1 MRSTP
6 QLRRASADVH
16 STNSLQHSI
25 ESKRNSIEFHAI
37 PHATASPRPIP
48 TRRKAASETPSSASN
63 IWKPG
68 GTKEE
73 LIKASSSSKRSSKH
87 DAHHQNPNSEIREDS
102 FTELT
107 TSCGIFGSLQ
117 TRPGSEARS
126 LKSIGAASDEQGS
139 TTFGAP
145 LVPDIAAGIASIGLG
160 HMDSIHDHHGE
171 ISSKMTEH
179 TTAKNHSS
187 QHNSATAE
195 TVSTGQTASSL
206 DGHEH
211 QPTTPSALRL
221 RALHSKNYFGTKR
234 YGLKDST
241 FDPKT
246 STDCERTDGHP
257 QPGRVETS
265 KLIAPGEIRFGMSS
279 YSTSN
284 LKAGLGDSHFVSDSS
299 AKHFQENNEGGFN
312 DAHSVAG
319 LREPPDSIAHM
330 SHRQL
335 EMAFLNDFTVL
346 EKRQNTATIN
356 AIHRHHIRDMKVFG
370 HTYIRSID
378 WSNLE
383 NMIFTFYRFHAAQ
396 KEALIP
402 ANVASDI
409 IELTEDEL
417 PACEMVAGIQ
427 RILER
432 VPRLYY
438 LRLKM
443 HLIHLQRLST
453 ALPNLPHPLYDPFA
467 DIFSSLFFR
476 FPSRRNRLH
485 ELDKK
490 HGNRSNSSFHRNI
503 EQLFA
508 SEFASEYG
516 ASSGHPLLRATSIT
530 ETMSSL
536 QILSDLDPVS
546 AIGGSDTRC
555 YAGLGRLNARSAL
568 SYSSS
573 NATDETRSGFPSTS
587 TIDIRL
593 LSDGN
598 GASFEPE
605 QRTLHDTR
613 KSNSN
618 LASRCNIGSASAAS
632 LMHAAPGF
640 RDVEKLRLIRLPS
653 ATEIQIP
660 AESPFAP
667 KTKDELAELEFEKW
681 SEKFG
686 ESLDRNAGSF
696 NAGQGQIDLR
706 AQSHR
711 KRLRAQA
718 NWSKARSMVLDR
730 RRSKKKKFTDLVRDA
745 LVIAQN
751 SIQCD
756 SITVDGV
763 VVFSLKEKPALDL
776 EGYVPA
782 SEGDMDTFGWNA
794 FRKEDI
800 GPRIFTEA
808 GCPTAT
814 SAALAFILRNLEGI
828 FGYTASSP
836 S

>member
-1 MRSTP
+1 
-6 QLRRASADVH
+6 
-16 STNSLQHSI
+16 
-25 ESKRNSIEFHAI
+25 
-37 PHATASPRPIP
+37 
-48 TRRKAASETPSSASN
+48 
-63 IWKPG
+63 
-68 GTKEE
+68 
-73 LIKASSSSKRSSKH
+73 
-87 DAHHQNPNSEIREDS
+87 
-102 FTELT
+102 
-107 TSCGIFGSLQ
+107 
-117 TRPGSEARS
+117 
-126 LKSIGAASDEQGS
+126 
-139 TTFGAP
+139 
-145 LVPDIAAGIASIGLG
+145 
-160 HMDSIHDHHGE
+160 
-171 ISSKMTEH
+171 
-179 TTAKNHSS
+179 
-187 QHNSATAE
+187 
-195 TVSTGQTASSL
+195 
-206 DGHEH
+206 
-211 QPTTPSALRL
+211 
-221 RALHSKNYFGTKR
+221 
-234 YGLKDST
+234 
-241 FDPKT
+241 
-246 STDCERTDGHP
+246 
-257 QPGRVETS
+257 
-265 KLIAPGEIRFGMSS
+265 
-279 YSTSN
+279 
-284 LKAGLGDSHFVSDSS
+284 
-299 AKHFQENNEGGFN
+299 
-312 DAHSVAG
+312 
-319 LREPPDSIAHM
+319 M

-335 EMAFLNDFTVL
+335 EIAFLNGITPFPVHFTRNLLTLGNADFTVL

-383 NMIFTFYRFHAAQ
+383 NMIFTFYRFLAAQ
-396 KEALIP
+396 REALIP

-409 IELTEDEL
+409 IMLTEDEL
-417 PACEMVAGIQ
+417 PTDEMVAGIQ

-453 ALPNLPHPLYDPFA
+453 ALPNMPQPLYDPFA

-476 FPSRRNRLH
+476 FPSRRNKLY

-490 HGNRSNSSFHRNI
+490 HGNRSISSFHRNI

-508 SEFASEYG
+508 SEFATEYG
-516 ASSGHPLLRATSIT
+516 ASSASFGHPLLRATSIT

-536 QILSDLDPVS
+536 QILPDYEPVS
-546 AIGGSDTRC
+546 FGTETRG
-555 YAGLGRLNARSAL
+555 YAGLGRLNARSAV
-568 SYSSS
+568 SFTS
-573 NATDETRSGFPSTS
+573 NASDETRTGFPSTS
-587 TIDIRL
+587 AIDIRL
-593 LSDGN
+593 MSDEN
-598 GASFEPE
+598 GSSCEPE
-605 QRTLHDTR
+605 TRTLYDTR
-613 KSNSN
+613 ALQKSSSN
-618 LASRCNIGSASAAS
+618 LMSRSEYGSASAAS

-653 ATEIQIP
+653 ATEIGIP

-667 KTKDELAELEFEKW
+667 KTKEELAELEFEKW

-686 ESLDRNAGSF
+686 DSLDRNAASF
-696 NAGQGQIDLR
+696 NAGQAKMDLR
-706 AQSHR
+706 TQSHR

-718 NWSKARSMVLDR
+718 HWAKARSMILDR
-730 RRSKKKKFTDLVRDA
+730 RRANKKKFADLIRDA
-745 LVIAQN
+745 LVIAKN

-782 SEGDMDTFGWNA
+782 SEADMDTFGWNA

-814 SAALAFILRNLEGI
+814 SATLAFILRNLEGI